1 MSEDTCVNAYDIYL
15 TTHKGAPDRVV
26 GTVLKGIWDNID
38 KLAPLHPSFKDW
50 TRQRAIDADVTT
62 PYHPA
67 AIQFFKERN
76 VWPAP
81 MDEAQRKLLS
91 MNP

>member
-1 MSEDTCVNAYDIYL
+1 M
-15 TTHKGAPDRVV
+15 
-26 GTVLKGIWDNID
+26 LKGIWDNID